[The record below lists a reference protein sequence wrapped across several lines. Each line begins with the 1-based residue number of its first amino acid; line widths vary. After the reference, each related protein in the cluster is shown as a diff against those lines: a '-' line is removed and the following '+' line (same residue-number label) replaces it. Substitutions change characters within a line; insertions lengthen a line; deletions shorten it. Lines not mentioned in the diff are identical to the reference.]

1 MPQGTSARKPHLLPC
16 GGVRRTDTQREGTQ
30 MKKAE
35 YGILDVIA
43 HVSVMAT
50 LAIVIAVF

>member
-1 MPQGTSARKPHLLPC
+1 
-16 GGVRRTDTQREGTQ
+16 

>member
-1 MPQGTSARKPHLLPC
+1 MPGRETKKLK
-16 GGVRRTDTQREGTQ
+16 REGPQ

-50 LAIVIAVF
+50 LAIVFAVF